1 MARTSIILV
10 TLFLLSCGPAAKLR
24 RAEKLIAKAE
34 QNGATWRVDT
44 VYTDV
49 PVIINQVK
57 KDTVFTSLPG
67 DTVVIEKERLK
78 VKYVKLPGDSVFI
91 EGECKADTVYQE
103 VATVV
108 TKTIEAKG
116 GINWYWLVVVALAGL
131 LIGLFKRR

>member
-1 MARTSIILV
+1 MARTSIILLS
-10 TLFLLSCGPAAKLR
+10 LFLLSCGPAAKLR

-57 KDTVFTSLPG
+57 KDTIFQSLPG

-91 EGECKADTVYQE
+91 QGECKADTVYQE

-108 TKTIEAKG
+108 TKTIDAKG

-131 LIGLFKRR
+131 LIGLLKRR